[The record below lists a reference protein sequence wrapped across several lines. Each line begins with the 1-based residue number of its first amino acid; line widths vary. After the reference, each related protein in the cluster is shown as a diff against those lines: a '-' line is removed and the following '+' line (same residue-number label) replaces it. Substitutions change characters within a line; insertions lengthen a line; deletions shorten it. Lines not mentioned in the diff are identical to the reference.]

1 LAETGIKN
9 KTFNMEAQ
17 KLNKEDLN
25 EISFMSFIIPE
36 FAAAYKMNIQK
47 AYQYLKKYGGIDY
60 LRENWWA
67 LHTDNPFWAVR
78 DLFEICRRNGGMK

>member
-1 LAETGIKN
+1 MRKAFKMET
-9 KTFNMEAQ
+9 Q
-17 KLNKEDLN
+17 KLNKESRD

-78 DLFEICRRNGGMK
+78 DLFEICRQSGGMK